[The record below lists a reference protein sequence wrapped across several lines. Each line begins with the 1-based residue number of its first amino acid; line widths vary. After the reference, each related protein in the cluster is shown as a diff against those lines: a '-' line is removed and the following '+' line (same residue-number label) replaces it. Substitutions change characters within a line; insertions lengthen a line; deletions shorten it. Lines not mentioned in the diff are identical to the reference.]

1 MLWSK
6 GRAIVSAI
14 LAIGLVIYALNF
26 VEGNLL
32 ILAGRSTGRIV
43 FDYVVNFIIFF
54 IVFYLVLLFLAFV
67 FFGRKK

>member
-6 GRAIVSAI
+6 GRAIVSGI
-14 LAIGLVIYALNF
+14 LSIGLVIYALNF
-26 VEGNLL
+26 VERNAL
-32 ILAGRSTGRIV
+32 ILASRSTGRIV

-54 IVFYLVLLFLAFV
+54 IVFYLALLFLAFV